1 MVLREK
7 FLAKNNC
14 MSFSNLSM
22 SFVSLVSEKLHY
34 CYNMIWSSQTNWV
47 VNTGLACSFTF
58 CFTLESAFLWMDL
71 GINSCLSQWV
81 YRLIDDFSWSLLG
94 LMTSTCIVF
103 CFSGPSALTLALE
116 FIGVWWTIIVDIRQ
130 KIVWFGIQLL
140 NCSMDTVNFL
150 ASSNLLC

>member
-34 CYNMIWSSQTNWV
+34 CYNDLHKQIELWTQALPVPSPFASPWSQP
-47 VNTGLACSFTF
+47 F
-58 CFTLESAFLWMDL
+58 CGWSMDL

-140 NCSMDTVNFL
+140 NCSMHTVNFL

>member
-14 MSFSNLSM
+14 ICVLG
-22 SFVSLVSEKLHY
+22 LRKTPLLLQWYDLHKQ
-34 CYNMIWSSQTNWV
+34 IELWTQALPVPSPFASPWSQP
-47 VNTGLACSFTF
+47 F
-58 CFTLESAFLWMDL
+58 CGWSMDL

-94 LMTSTCIVF
+94 LMTSTCTVF
-103 CFSGPSALTLALE
+103 CFSGPSALMLALE

-140 NCSMDTVNFL
+140 NCSMHTVVQ
-150 ASSNLLC
+150 SSVSVKS